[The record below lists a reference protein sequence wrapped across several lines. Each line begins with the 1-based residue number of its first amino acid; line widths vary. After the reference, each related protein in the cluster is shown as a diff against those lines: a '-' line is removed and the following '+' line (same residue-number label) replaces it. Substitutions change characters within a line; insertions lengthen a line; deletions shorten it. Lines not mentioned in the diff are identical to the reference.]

1 MLRRVSGMLVAM
13 GTVLVVTGM
22 SVLVMMLISG
32 SAFGLGQK
40 LGVAALTLAGAGLL
54 SIVGRQ
60 SFAGRRRISV

>member
-1 MLRRVSGMLVAM
+1 MAM

-40 LGVAALTLAGAGLL
+40 LGVAAFTLAGAVVL
-54 SIVGRQ
+54 SIIGRL
-60 SFAGRRRISV
+60 SFVGRRRTSSV